1 VRRVVTGDIVKGKTE
16 EGVLLGG
23 RRMAWVGGLDIR
35 SRPYIGRTWTGGW
48 DTASRVCGVRR
59 AASTRHRCGGQQESD
74 AAVEV
79 GRQVVGAGSDV
90 KR

>member
-35 SRPYIGRTWTGGW
+35 SRPYIGRAWTGGW
-48 DTASRVCGVRR
+48 DTAGRVCGVRHQPDTVVAANRRVTRQSRVDAKWLAR
-59 AASTRHRCGGQQESD
+59 AAM
-74 AAVEV
+74 
-79 GRQVVGAGSDV
+79 
-90 KR
+90 